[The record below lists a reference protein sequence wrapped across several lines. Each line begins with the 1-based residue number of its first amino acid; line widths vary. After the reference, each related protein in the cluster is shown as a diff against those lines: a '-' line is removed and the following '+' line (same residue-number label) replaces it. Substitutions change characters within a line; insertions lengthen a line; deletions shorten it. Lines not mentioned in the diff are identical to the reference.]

1 MYVGVLMIYA
11 LSYSGLSYMP
21 RRKFYNSDTSFL
33 RLPVFTQRYFKKL
46 LHAEVP
52 GLIALQPTPASQL
65 LSDNAL
71 LNMPAM
77 AGVLPG
83 FQPNRQPN
91 TAANKRGRGGGGFG
105 ARRILVG
112 DLMNWGSVIPG
123 TGTFHAKL
131 TQLEKKLQLRR
142 PVESLGQGMNRVVK
156 LAAKRLRDDPAVPAL
171 TQAEKLGV

>member
-1 MYVGVLMIYA
+1 MAQHHGKVAKGAATTMLVGL
-11 LSYSGLSYMP
+11 GLVS
-21 RRKFYNSDTSFL
+21 KD
-33 RLPVFTQRYFKKL
+33 
-46 LHAEVP
+46 
-52 GLIALQPTPASQL
+52 
-65 LSDNAL
+65 
-71 LNMPAM
+71 
-77 AGVLPG
+77 
-83 FQPNRQPN
+83 
-91 TAANKRGRGGGGFG
+91 GGGFG